1 MTRTKRILTWTAG
14 GLAGAAL
21 VGAYL
26 ASPLFALNSLNAA
39 AKTGDR
45 AKLERLVD
53 FPAVRGG
60 LKAQLKEAM
69 AQSVAEDP
77 ELRDN
82 PFSAFGQILM
92 IGVIDKAV
100 DAYATPEAISQI
112 VATRRAPSRISPAE
126 PRPQLETAKPSP
138 KSETELHYGYQNL
151 DRFRATYRDKAK
163 PNEPGFGL
171 TLARQG
177 FFRWKLVQ
185 IDIAPTR

>member
-1 MTRTKRILTWTAG
+1 MTRAKRILTWTAG

-21 VGAYL
+21 VAAYL

-39 AKTGDR
+39 AKAGDR
-45 AKLERLVD
+45 ARLERLVD
-53 FPAVRGG
+53 FPAVRDS
-60 LKAQLKEAM
+60 LKAQLKDAM

-82 PFSAFGQILM
+82 PFSTFGQILLV
-92 IGVIDKAV
+92 GVIDKAV
-100 DAYATPEAISQI
+100 DAYATPEAISHM
-112 VATRRAPSRISPAE
+112 VAARRAPSRISPAQ
-126 PRPQLETAKPSP
+126 PSAPVETAKPRP
-138 KSETELHYGYQNL
+138 KSETELHYSYQNL

-177 FFRWKLVQ
+177 LFRWKLVQ
-185 IDIAPTR
+185 IDIAPAP